1 MPLGELEL
9 GLHHHDAL
17 IQVKKLIWN
26 RVHRTT
32 EAPEPFD
39 ALAEDDLKST
49 LEIRYRR
56 GESYYV
62 LIPPRDT
69 GALAGNT
76 TLLHLLRQDLPYLG
90 AFLIGVNTGEQVLV
104 MNEAR
109 LMVLIR
115 EFLLMLRNYQ

>member
-1 MPLGELEL
+1 M
-9 GLHHHDAL
+9 
-17 IQVKKLIWN
+17 
-26 RVHRTT
+26 HRAT

-62 LIPPRDT
+62 LIPARDT

-76 TLLHLLRQDLPYLG
+76 SFLHLLRQDLPYLG

-115 EFLLMLRNYQ
+115 EFLLMLRNYP